1 MSKITLNNGEI
12 SEFQSNYELINND
25 ESEKQVNSFL
35 IVIELNGENLE
46 QLAATISSANFDRK
60 NYPNESRHR

>member
-46 QLAATISSANFDRK
+46 QLAATISSANFGRK